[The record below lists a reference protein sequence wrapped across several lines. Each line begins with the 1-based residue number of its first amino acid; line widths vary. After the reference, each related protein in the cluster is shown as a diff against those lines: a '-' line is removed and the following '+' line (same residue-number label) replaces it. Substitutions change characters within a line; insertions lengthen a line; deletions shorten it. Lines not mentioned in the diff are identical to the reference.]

1 MSLAALITW
10 LITAGGGLLLLMI
23 WLIEYDREFQSAAAT
38 RLPVPVISAHA
49 LLAVAGL
56 VVWAAYLLTDASRLA
71 WAAVLTLAIVAI
83 LGITMAA
90 RWIQVYRAPGAVAA
104 TGAQARLAGP
114 PERNFPLP
122 VVIGHGIFAAVT
134 VVLVLLTALGAG
146 GS

>member
-1 MSLAALITW
+1 M
-10 LITAGGGLLLLMI
+10 GGGAVTSARPVFPVHANGRVSASGS
-23 WLIEYDREFQSAAAT
+23 EQSACAIL
-38 RLPVPVISAHA
+38 RKA

-56 VVWAAYLLTDASRLA
+56 VIWAAYLLTDASRLA

-134 VVLVLLTALGAG
+134 IVLVLLTALGAG

>member
-1 MSLAALITW
+1 MGAPPLMCPQHAAWRAATFARRPGRGFGGAAEEGVAMSLAALITW

-71 WAAVLTLAIVAI
+71 WAAVLTLAIVVI

-90 RWIQVYRAPGAVAA
+90 RWIQVYR
-104 TGAQARLAGP
+104 
-114 PERNFPLP
+114 
-122 VVIGHGIFAAVT
+122 
-134 VVLVLLTALGAG
+134 
-146 GS
+146 